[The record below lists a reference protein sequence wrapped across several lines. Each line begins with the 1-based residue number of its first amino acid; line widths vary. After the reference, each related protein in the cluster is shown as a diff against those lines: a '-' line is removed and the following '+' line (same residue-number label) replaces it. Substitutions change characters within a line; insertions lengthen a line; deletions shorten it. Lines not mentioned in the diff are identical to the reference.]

1 MACSDG
7 EGVVQFLIG
16 KPWPEQALQL
26 IGDALQVALRQEVTE
41 APGLAGECI
50 VALRAR
56 GWEGDE
62 ELADSLE
69 SGLGTAP
76 SRLLRPLAVDLEE
89 LATVLE
95 GDPMYGGGR
104 IDLQTGE
111 VWPEPAIEY
120 AEEIGEENAAE
131 ADDPDRWL
139 RVDCEGSRPGYR
151 DMEWFVADID
161 NPEIADR
168 LRIAISGRG
177 AFRRFKDTLY
187 RWPDLMTRWYAFS
200 DDRQRGRARA
210 WLAYQGYVPNP
221 VRPSREYPPGRDR
234 LGG

>member
-1 MACSDG
+1 MPQQTAGCRVGLPVSRMAPMHDEGRAQLRSGVACSDG

-95 GDPMYGGGR
+95 GDPIYGGGR

-161 NPEIADR
+161 NPEIASMWR
-168 LRIAISGRG
+168 
-177 AFRRFKDTLY
+177 
-187 RWPDLMTRWYAFS
+187 P
-200 DDRQRGRARA
+200 GRA
-210 WLAYQGYVPNP
+210 G
-221 VRPSREYPPGRDR
+221 
-234 LGG
+234 